1 MRPTTRR
8 HFLAQAAAAG
18 GALAVA
24 PHALAQSAADTP
36 YDMCIAKWA
45 GEDPA
50 VDEAQLAA
58 KLVREAFDAVGGMG
72 RFVKKSDVVWLKPNI
87 AWNRTPEQAATTNP
101 YVVKTLI
108 ELCFDAGASKVKV
121 GDNTCHNNRQSYAAS
136 GIAEAAGAAGADVI
150 LLDDS
155 RFREMQVGGEAVKL
169 WPVYPEIIDSDIV
182 INAPIAKHHG
192 LSTATLCM
200 KNYMGVVGGNRGQ
213 WHQNI
218 TACLR
223 DITAFMKPQICLL
236 DAVRTLVA
244 NGPTGGDLG
253 DVRRLN
259 TVAVGT
265 DVIALDAFGAELLG
279 HNPLDIGTVK
289 LGAESGLGTVDYK
302 SLALKEA
309 TVS

>member
-1 MRPTTRR
+1 MRSTSRR
-8 HFLAQAAAAG
+8 QFLAQAAAAG

-24 PHALAQSAADTP
+24 PHAFAQSADKP
-36 YDMCIAKWA
+36 YDMCIATWA
-45 GEDPA
+45 GENAA

-121 GDNTCHNNRQSYAAS
+121 GDNTCHNSRQTYAAS
-136 GIAEAAGAAGADVI
+136 GIAEIARAAGADVI
-150 LLDDS
+150 FIDDS
-155 RFREMQVGGEAVKL
+155 RFREMQVGGEAVKR
-169 WPVYPEIIDSDIV
+169 WPVYPEIVESDIV

-223 DITAFMKPQICLL
+223 DITAFMKPQVSVL

-259 TVAVGT
+259 TFAVGT

-279 HNPLDIGTVK
+279 HTPLSIGTIR